1 MKSKSPPVP
10 GEKSDT
16 TRREIVAVLLDGS
29 MLTARDISMR
39 VRISEREVYQH
50 LEHIRR
56 SFQKRD
62 CQLITTPARCNDCGF
77 LFKKRERLKKPGK
90 CPVCRGES
98 IQHPLFSIRENR

>member
-1 MKSKSPPVP
+1 MKSKSPPIP

-16 TRREIVAVLLDGS
+16 IRREIVAVLLDGP

-39 VRISEREVYQH
+39 VRVSEREVYQH

-56 SFQKRD
+56 SFQKGDRR
-62 CQLITTPARCNDCGF
+62 LITKPARCNECGF
-77 LFKKRERLKKPGK
+77 VFQKRERLKKPGK

-98 IQHPLFSIRENR
+98 IQQPLFSITGNQ